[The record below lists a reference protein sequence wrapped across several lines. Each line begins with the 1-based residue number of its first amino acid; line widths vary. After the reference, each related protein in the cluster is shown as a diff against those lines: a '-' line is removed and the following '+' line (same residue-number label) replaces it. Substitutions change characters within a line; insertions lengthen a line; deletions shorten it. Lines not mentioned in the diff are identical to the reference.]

1 MARMHLLAPV
11 TEPEALSAYRSGLS
25 AAHAALTAR
34 LVTTAGKVTPPPLGA
49 AHWVVQIKRSPVD
62 VGGVPMV
69 PEGVESQP
77 FSEVVNQLATVE
89 RLIDA
94 LDWAV
99 GQQMDTVE
107 HCNPAT
113 SGGRKGSCSHDLV
126 VTGPGGKMV
135 FEVSDVAG
143 ASGNGNGKVTKDLI
157 ALRGCICKDAENKR
171 AQRFLAVS
179 PSSGDWIKRNHPV
192 LRFQVDG
199 PSPATSI
206 VTV

>member
-107 HCNPAT
+107 QWQREGHQRSHRPPGLHLQGRRKQTGAT
-113 SGGRKGSCSHDLV
+113 VLGCVAVFGGLDKEKSPSPTVPGRRA
-126 VTGPGGKMV
+126 VTGNIDRHGVDIRAGQAG
-135 FEVSDVAG
+135 EVDQSE
-143 ASGNGNGKVTKDLI
+143 
-157 ALRGCICKDAENKR
+157 LREKPE
-171 AQRFLAVS
+171 L
-179 PSSGDWIKRNHPV
+179 
-192 LRFQVDG
+192 
-199 PSPATSI
+199 PSPLSGPGWR
-206 VTV
+206 

>member
-1 MARMHLLAPV
+1 
-11 TEPEALSAYRSGLS
+11 
-25 AAHAALTAR
+25 
-34 LVTTAGKVTPPPLGA
+34 
-49 AHWVVQIKRSPVD
+49 
-62 VGGVPMV
+62 
-69 PEGVESQP
+69 
-77 FSEVVNQLATVE
+77 
-89 RLIDA
+89 
-94 LDWAV
+94 
-99 GQQMDTVE
+99 
-107 HCNPAT
+107 
-113 SGGRKGSCSHDLV
+113 
-126 VTGPGGKMV
+126 MV
-135 FEVSDVAG
+135 FEGSDVAG